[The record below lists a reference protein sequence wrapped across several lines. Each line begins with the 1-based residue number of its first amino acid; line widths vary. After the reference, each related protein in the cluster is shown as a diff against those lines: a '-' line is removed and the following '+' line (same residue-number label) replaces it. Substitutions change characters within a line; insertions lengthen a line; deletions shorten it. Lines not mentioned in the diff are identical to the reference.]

1 MNSQKFLKT
10 KYKIENVST
19 ELYELLPVNDLL
31 IVISNDNPN
40 TVSLFT
46 QPSGFNI
53 TYTGANLP
61 GGVAG
66 EGGLTQGEDLGDML
80 INAVTSTPGTNAKVA
95 IVEPEQYTQA
105 VTSFVTSGGNWSY
118 PGVPQA
124 TDAEFIK
131 SAAGQ
136 AAEKKKAEEAAV
148 LEGNQEEAILAAKAE
163 LLAAQQS

>member
-1 MNSQKFLKT
+1 
-10 KYKIENVST
+10 
-19 ELYELLPVNDLL
+19 
-31 IVISNDNPN
+31 
-40 TVSLFT
+40 
-46 QPSGFNI
+46 
-53 TYTGANLP
+53 
-61 GGVAG
+61 
-66 EGGLTQGEDLGDML
+66 ML
-80 INAVTSTPGTNAKVA
+80 INAVISTPGTSAKVA
-95 IVEPEQYTQA
+95 VFEPEQYNQS

-148 LEGNQEEAILAAKAE
+148 LEGNNDAAIAAAKAAALAE